1 MRGIAAFTSVLE
13 KGSNA
18 KSNIEVALNQ
28 HKISTKHRPMSNP
41 QAQPITIRE
50 TESQTGQTEAAK
62 QQTLSSS
69 VSITGVGLHLGKET
83 TVRLLPAESDA
94 GRYFVRTDLAGA
106 VPIAATVG
114 NVVQTQLSTEL
125 GVGPSTVRTVEH
137 LLSALMALGIDNVRI
152 EVDGPELPLLD
163 GSAKE
168 WVAAIAPIPIQTQS
182 TQRRVRSPLSPQ
194 ICPLHV
200 QSEDAWVTAFPSSEL
215 RFSYGIDFDLSAIGN
230 QWHSWSPATDSF
242 ATGSFATDIAPAR
255 TFGLAHQ
262 IDYLRTQGL
271 IKGGTLENALVC
283 GPDGWLNPPL
293 RFDNEPARHKLLD
306 LIGDLSLLG
315 DIPTAHYVAYKA
327 SHSLHVAL
335 AQKIDQR

>member
-41 QAQPITIRE
+41 QAQPVKIRE
-50 TESQTGQTEAAK
+50 EPQTTQTKAAQ

-69 VSITGVGLHLGKET
+69 VSITGVGLHLGQET
-83 TVRLLPAESDA
+83 TVRLLPAEPDA
-94 GRYFVRTDLAGA
+94 GRYFVRTDLVGA

-137 LLSALMALGIDNVRI
+137 LLSALMALGVDNVRI

-168 WVAAIAPIPIQTQS
+168 WVEAIAPIPIQTQS
-182 TQRRVRSPLSPQ
+182 AQRKVRSPLSVQ
-194 ICPLHV
+194 SSQQSGPLHV

-215 RFSYGIDFDLSAIGN
+215 RFSYGIDFDLPAIGN
-230 QWHSWSPATDSF
+230 QWHSWSPT
-242 ATGSFATDIAPAR
+242 TRSFATDIAPAR

-262 IDYLRTQGL
+262 IDYLRAQGL

-293 RFDNEPARHKLLD
+293 RFNNEPARHKLLD

-327 SHSLHVAL
+327 SHSLHVAI